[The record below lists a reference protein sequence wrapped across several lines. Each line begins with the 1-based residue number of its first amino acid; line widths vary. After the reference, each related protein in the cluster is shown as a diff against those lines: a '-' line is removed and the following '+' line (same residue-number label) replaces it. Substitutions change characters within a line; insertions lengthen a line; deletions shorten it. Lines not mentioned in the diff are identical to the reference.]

1 MAVDSLHP
9 DDIVILFIRSLPFPY
24 LGAFMGKGNEIF
36 INKYR
41 TPVKVPDLARR
52 MIRLAGLVLTRM
64 HKFNTG
70 GLRQGE
76 KLYEELLAIEENTL
90 PTLNEKIYRAQVREY
105 DFKEINEL
113 MDPLVHL
120 AVCVD
125 KVRTV
130 KLMKEIVP
138 EFKSKNSEYEALDK

>member
-1 MAVDSLHP
+1 
-9 DDIVILFIRSLPFPY
+9 
-24 LGAFMGKGNEIF
+24 
-36 INKYR
+36 
-41 TPVKVPDLARR
+41 
-52 MIRLAGLVLTRM
+52 
-64 HKFNTG
+64 
-70 GLRQGE
+70 
-76 KLYEELLAIEENTL
+76 
-90 PTLNEKIYRAQVREY
+90 
-105 DFKEINEL
+105 

>member
-1 MAVDSLHP
+1 MKN
-9 DDIVILFIRSLPFPY
+9 FT
-24 LGAFMGKGNEIF
+24 K
-36 INKYR
+36 
-41 TPVKVPDLARR
+41 
-52 MIRLAGLVLTRM
+52 
-64 HKFNTG
+64 
-70 GLRQGE
+70 
-76 KLYEELLAIEENTL
+76 ELLDIKENTL

-138 EFKSKNSEYEALDK
+138 DSRVRIRNTRRWTNNKIPKNLPYKAQDLLPAHSSEPSAV